1 MSLLSNA
8 AEVFTTG
15 NPTSCC
21 CPCLVGNMPGRQA
34 NEQTLDSQMN
44 GVGDVRVIAQGEAKV
59 VEGLGAP
66 IGACLPGFYL

>member
-1 MSLLSNA
+1 
-8 AEVFTTG
+8 
-15 NPTSCC
+15 
-21 CPCLVGNMPGRQA
+21 MPGRQA